1 MAHPTPRKGS
11 IIKIRGVLDIAN
23 RNPQWALD
31 LEKNPVKTI
40 RDSGLGLSKNEIEAI
55 VDIIKNTSNSFY
67 ATPEQGADDKFP
79 ELRSIWQSI
88 KRN

>member
-40 RDSGLGLSKNEIEAI
+40 RDSGLDLSKNEIEAI

-67 ATPEQGADDKFP
+67 EQGADDKFP